1 MYTLPKNERF
11 NQEVLSKYHIYN
23 SVFITLPFDSIDNTG
38 VLLPLFTDVC
48 DTGFKKQETPKE
60 IVNFFSQKYLQNT
73 SESENIDLMF
83 RFIQYIER
91 QIVLFDAIEDAAFPI
106 VNNMEGRGTL
116 RDINEKSEAKHMEAE
131 LIDFLEN
138 FNIRTVLTAHP
149 TQFYPGA
156 VLGII
161 NDLTEAIRKNNLL
174 EIKQLL
180 AGSVDEIPVEE
191 MPAYLFAQHYADR
204 RGYPTEESWDRIV
217 ALYGEDKAKGIL
229 GAIRAIMVGNAHGIA
244 FSAFLSRLKGKAVK
258 KSSLLYEITMM
269 LSIIVYLPLTLIHA
283 LIDGL
288 FKKPVISF

>member
-1 MYTLPKNERF
+1 MAQEFYKKIYTVREFYTILYEGVRTMKYMIKAKKKKE
-11 NQEVLSKYHIYN
+11 LS
-23 SVFITLPFDSIDNTG
+23 
-38 VLLPLFTDVC
+38 
-48 DTGFKKQETPKE
+48 
-60 IVNFFSQKYLQNT
+60 
-73 SESENIDLMF
+73 SEF
-83 RFIQYIER
+83 IER
-91 QIVLFDAIEDAAFPI
+91 IMLGVTEVNGCEVCSYAHTKMALEQGMAA
-106 VNNMEGRGTL
+106 E
-116 RDINEKSEAKHMEAE
+116 
-131 LIDFLEN
+131 
-138 FNIRTVLTAHP
+138 
-149 TQFYPGA
+149 
-156 VLGII
+156 
-161 NDLTEAIRKNNLL
+161 

-180 AGSVDEIPVEE
+180 AGSIDEIPVEE

-204 RGYPTEESWDRIV
+204 RGDRIV